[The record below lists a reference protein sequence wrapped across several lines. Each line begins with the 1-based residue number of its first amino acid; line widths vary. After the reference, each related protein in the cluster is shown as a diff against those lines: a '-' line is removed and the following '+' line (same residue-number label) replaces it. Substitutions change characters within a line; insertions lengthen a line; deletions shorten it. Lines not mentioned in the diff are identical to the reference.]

1 MTSAQIMIIVII
13 ILYMAGMLAIGA
25 IFNRKGATST
35 SDGFYIGGRSLGPI
49 VTAMSAEA
57 SDMSSYLLMGLPGL
71 AYIAGLAEVTWT
83 VIGLSIGT
91 YLNFLLVARLLR
103 RYSEKIGASWW
114 ETYAIVLPKLFRAF
128 LDGEKM
134 IVHCDFGANRSRTL
148 IEAFYYML
156 TGEEFL
162 DEHKGEINHLA
173 YNCKQHHFPPLE
185 ETERMIKELI

>member
-1 MTSAQIMIIVII
+1 MVH
-13 ILYMAGMLAIGA
+13 
-25 IFNRKGATST
+25 
-35 SDGFYIGGRSLGPI
+35 
-49 VTAMSAEA
+49 
-57 SDMSSYLLMGLPGL
+57 
-71 AYIAGLAEVTWT
+71 
-83 VIGLSIGT
+83 
-91 YLNFLLVARLLR
+91 LR
-103 RYSEKIGASWW
+103 REYTYVRVSGMDVPILSDQTVPIMKIYSFAPISARDYPTVKILDHPFIWSGVQFCVNLSEKPYTQDLVDAMAAHGIEWIHFPLSEKIGASWW